1 MEKAIFMNGH
11 IILPSSPCNPDSDNM
26 LAVTSSRNAAVA
38 RPAWLLCSAI
48 KFKVPDM
55 ASILPSLVVLSAP

>member
-1 MEKAIFMNGH
+1 MEKAILINGH
-11 IILPSSPCNPDSDNM
+11 IILPPSPRNHYSDNM
-26 LAVTSSRNAAVA
+26 LVVTSSRNAAVA

-55 ASILPSLVVLSAP
+55 ASILPSLVVLAAW